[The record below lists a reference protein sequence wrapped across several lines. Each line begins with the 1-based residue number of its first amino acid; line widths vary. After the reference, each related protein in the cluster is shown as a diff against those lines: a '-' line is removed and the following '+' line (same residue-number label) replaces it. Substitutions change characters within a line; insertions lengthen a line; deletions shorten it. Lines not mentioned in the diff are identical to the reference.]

1 MSNRCEMPV
10 ASGADAA
17 SVPWDEI
24 NANDWRP
31 WSMQKPANAPG
42 MWCQR
47 GWFHGS
53 GASNAKIECIVCYS
67 EPDSHTEAD
76 LEHWTSCRRCSALWC
91 NGCMEAMY
99 NRARDDADEEVE
111 LTCPQCRKPV
121 PEMQDE
127 ARLERLVAKVR
138 ERPPY
143 APPVGVLSPSRVR
156 EFCARVIMD
165 YENLVSELVHLCKA
179 TPGGL
184 PYFTMPTEAVARI
197 MSRDDGLVGLVK
209 GLQGA
214 QADSK
219 LRRALRAGDYAGAAA
234 VVVRG
239 YGFWLQNLEKEA
251 SGAVVLQQLHDNL
264 SCWWGIPLG
273 HPDGRVN
280 PNGFDG
286 RHAKDLTNLLAR
298 LVAKCR
304 EKEKEEAAPKPAAAA
319 PRAKRRKRS

>member
-1 MSNRCEMPV
+1 
-10 ASGADAA
+10 
-17 SVPWDEI
+17 
-24 NANDWRP
+24 
-31 WSMQKPANAPG
+31 
-42 MWCQR
+42 
-47 GWFHGS
+47 
-53 GASNAKIECIVCYS
+53 
-67 EPDSHTEAD
+67 
-76 LEHWTSCRRCSALWC
+76 
-91 NGCMEAMY
+91 
-99 NRARDDADEEVE
+99 
-111 LTCPQCRKPV
+111 
-121 PEMQDE
+121 
-127 ARLERLVAKVR
+127 
-138 ERPPY
+138 
-143 APPVGVLSPSRVR
+143 
-156 EFCARVIMD
+156 MD

-304 EKEKEEAAPKPAAAA
+304 EKEKREEKEKEAAPKPAAAS

>member
-1 MSNRCEMPV
+1 M
-10 ASGADAA
+10 
-17 SVPWDEI
+17 
-24 NANDWRP
+24 
-31 WSMQKPANAPG
+31 
-42 MWCQR
+42 
-47 GWFHGS
+47 
-53 GASNAKIECIVCYS
+53 CYS

-138 ERPPY
+138 EEPPY
-143 APPVGVLSPSRVR
+143 APPVGVLAAPRVR

-165 YENLVSELVHLCKA
+165 YENLVSER
-179 TPGGL
+179 P
-184 PYFTMPTEAVARI
+184 P
-197 MSRDDGLVGLVK
+197 
-209 GLQGA
+209 LQGDA
-214 QADSK
+214 RRAALLYDADGGRGAHHEPRRRPRRPGQGAAGRAGQTPK

-264 SCWWGIPLG
+264 SALTAHARIE
-273 HPDGRVN
+273 
-280 PNGFDG
+280 FDPTP
-286 RHAKDLTNLLAR
+286 AKDLANLLAR

-304 EKEKEEAAPKPAAAA
+304 EKEKEAAPKPAAAA
-319 PRAKRRKRS
+319 PA